1 MCVQRCVM
9 SIAQLILSAILA
21 IFPYMSGN
29 NRACIVDRQA
39 QIAQHATEGQQTH
52 GVPELVMMSVGFSET
67 HLGCDINE
75 GGNWGA
81 PISRHQRHTAG
92 TPNHAAAALR
102 RSYEVC
108 GNWTGAISRFRC
120 GLCSCPGRTASYTQR
135 VVGLM
140 RTLSARANVPMPE
153 NMGNLTA
160 RR

>member
-1 MCVQRCVM
+1 M

-21 IFPYMSGN
+21 LFPRMSGN
-29 NRACIVDRQA
+29 NRACILERQA
-39 QIAQHATEGQQTH
+39 QIAQHASEGRQTH
-52 GVPELVMMSVGFSET
+52 GVPELVMMSVGFHET

-81 PISRHQRHTAG
+81 PISRNQRHTAG

-120 GLCSCPGRTASYTQR
+120 GLCSCPGSTSTYAPR
-135 VVGLM
+135 VVALM
-140 RTLSARANVPMPE
+140 RRVSAQTGIPMPE
-153 NMGNLTA
+153 NMRGLTA